1 MLETWNLVCKHKRI
15 FSFRKCTFKYQ
26 GPLNF
31 ADINI
36 FLIKIVP
43 LLKAIV
49 GEQC

>member
-15 FSFRKCTFKYQ
+15 FSFRKCAYQ
-26 GPLNF
+26 GPLSF
-31 ADINI
+31 ADVNI
-36 FLIKIVP
+36 FLAKIVP